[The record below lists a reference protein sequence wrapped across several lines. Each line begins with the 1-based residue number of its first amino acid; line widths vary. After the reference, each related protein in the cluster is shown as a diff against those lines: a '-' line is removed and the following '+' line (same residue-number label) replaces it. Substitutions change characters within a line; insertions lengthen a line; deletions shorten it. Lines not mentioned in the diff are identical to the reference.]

1 MSIVDQMATLHIRG
15 KHNNTTYDIKFPEE
29 ATIQDLGEKVHELT
43 GVPIS
48 GQKLICCGKQ
58 LPKDLKVTLKEA
70 GFKTGI
76 GSKLMILG
84 KKYDPENEDDYKQIV
99 ELENKSK
106 NIEHKVDEVLTEIDG
121 ICKGHLDKS
130 LHAEACKSLQKRVK
144 STNEEL
150 QKLLETLD
158 GFSLNEDQQECKIKR
173 KSVATKMNKLMDRN
187 DANLEKIKQFLEHG
201 FP

>member
-15 KHNNTTYDIKFPEE
+15 KHNNTTYDFKFPEE

-106 NIEHKVDEVLTEIDG
+106 NIEHKVDEVATEVAIEFNLKVD
-121 ICKGHLDKS
+121 IY
-130 LHAEACKSLQKRVK
+130 
-144 STNEEL
+144 
-150 QKLLETLD
+150 
-158 GFSLNEDQQECKIKR
+158 FSLLDRWYLQGPSRQESPCRSMQIFAE
-173 KSVATKMNKLMDRN
+173 KSKEYK
-187 DANLEKIKQFLEHG
+187 
-201 FP
+201 